1 MLKTFLSNAA
11 IYLIGLL
18 SSDCLDG
25 RYEQNMIVR
34 LIVFVYFF
42 SLYNSSFVPIYEA
55 EFVIRMITED
65 DVFRIEL
72 KNSVTIIACFF
83 SFEIT
88 CSLEKGLEQNT

>member
-18 SSDCLDG
+18 GNDCLDG

-42 SLYNSSFVPIYEA
+42 SLYNSSFVPIYEG
-55 EFVIRMITED
+55 EFVIR
-65 DVFRIEL
+65 
-72 KNSVTIIACFF
+72 
-83 SFEIT
+83 
-88 CSLEKGLEQNT
+88 